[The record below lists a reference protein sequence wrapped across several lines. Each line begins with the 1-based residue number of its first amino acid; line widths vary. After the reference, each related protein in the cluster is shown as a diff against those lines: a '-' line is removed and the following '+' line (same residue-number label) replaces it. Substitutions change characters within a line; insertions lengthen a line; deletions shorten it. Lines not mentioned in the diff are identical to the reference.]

1 MHTNF
6 VSIRITLQ
14 QINEIRENGWEEL
27 FEKVKIFFVTNI
39 TLLYQ
44 RWRIALLL
52 GVTQGDV
59 DMRYLIW

>member
-44 RWRIALLL
+44 TWRIPLLL
-52 GVTQGDV
+52 GVTQGEV